1 MLVLVLVTSCHGSS
15 WLVTGQLGPALVE
28 EVLHVLATFT
38 DRRIIFV
45 ENLAILK
52 DHTDIFLEFIF
63 SLVYSIV
70 EFLPDGG
77 DVHGN
82 PDDFLVSWKLLG
94 VDRGQEGPGVLVT
107 TKF

>member
-1 MLVLVLVTSCHGSS
+1 MLIN
-15 WLVTGQLGPALVE
+15 
-28 EVLHVLATFT
+28 LHS
-38 DRRIIFV
+38 II
-45 ENLAILK
+45 
-52 DHTDIFLEFIF
+52 
-63 SLVYSIV
+63 

-94 VDRGQEGPGVLVT
+94 VNWGQEGPGVFMT